1 MTLRFLKSKFTG
13 EHPCR
18 SVISIKSLCNFIEI
32 ALHAA
37 NLQEN
42 THAKMRFQQSCKAKQ
57 SNFGM
62 GVLL

>member
-1 MTLRFLKSKFTG
+1 MTLRFLKIGIKFTG

-42 THAKMRFQQSCKAKQ
+42 NHAKMRF
-57 SNFGM
+57 
-62 GVLL
+62 